1 MTAHAPEVTLHAPDM
16 SAVQHALTRALADAE
31 TAGRHAHPES
41 LLEQSFMDGRQT
53 VLRYALDLLED
64 AGA

>member
-1 MTAHAPEVTLHAPDM
+1 L
-16 SAVQHALTRALADAE
+16 SAVRHALTRALADAE

-53 VLRYALDLLED
+53 ALRYALDLLED